1 MLRILYNKRMIIY
14 IIWLVYTNR
23 TAWQCIS
30 TITYTIKV
38 DTTTVVTSYSS
49 VLNLPRH
56 LKQDP
61 LKSKATTGNHDQ
73 VQLLELDKLRNQ
85 VFRAF
90 HNTMI
95 YKLDNTSSKIFQQQ
109 RITSQ
114 SISKTVTLLRYNLLK
129 HHRTESY
136 QKINIQKYPKPYNQA
151 PVYKLYS

>member
-1 MLRILYNKRMIIY
+1 MHDLFIH
-14 IIWLVYTNR
+14 NR
-23 TAWQCIS
+23 TAWQCIN

-61 LKSKATTGNHDQ
+61 LKSKATNGNHDQ

-85 VFRAF
+85 VFRDF

-95 YKLDNTSSKIFQQQ
+95 YKLDNTSSKILQQQ

-114 SISKTVTLLRYNLLK
+114 SISKTVTLLTLLRYNLLK
-129 HHRTESY
+129 QNNHRTESY
-136 QKINIQKYPKPYNQA
+136 QKN
-151 PVYKLYS
+151 